1 MKKKLFI
8 IFFFVSLVALPK
20 IALAKVE
27 NKIILKVENE
37 IITNFEIKHKILST
51 LVLSKEEI
59 NQKNIN
65 KLKRQAI
72 ESLIQLKLKKI
83 ELSRYNILNDEDK
96 IIAYLNSISSNDII
110 GLKKEFIKNQLDFD
124 LFLEEV
130 KIQFKWQKL
139 IYEIYSKRIEV
150 DESTINNDLT
160 KIKENKLV
168 TQNFKISEIE
178 ILLNNDDTDEERIDN
193 LKNQIKDFGFES
205 AALKFSI
212 SSTASKNGDL
222 GWVNANSLSKRIYNI
237 IIKMKPGE
245 VSQPIKTQNS
255 ILFLKLNEI
264 KNSKTEDI
272 NIPELKKKLI
282 DRKKNELF
290 NLYSKSHLSKLK
302 NTSLIE
308 YK

>member
-1 MKKKLFI
+1 MRSVQSQLQHY
-8 IFFFVSLVALPK
+8 
-20 IALAKVE
+20 AKVLQGRSQY
-27 NKIILKVENE
+27 K
-37 IITNFEIKHKILST
+37 T
-51 LVLSKEEI
+51 L
-59 NQKNIN
+59 
-65 KLKRQAI
+65 
-72 ESLIQLKLKKI
+72 
-83 ELSRYNILNDEDK
+83 
-96 IIAYLNSISSNDII
+96 
-110 GLKKEFIKNQLDFD
+110 
-124 LFLEEV
+124 LE
-130 KIQFKWQKL
+130 KA
-139 IYEIYSKRIEV
+139 
-150 DESTINNDLT
+150 N
-160 KIKENKLV
+160 
-168 TQNFKISEIE
+168 EIE

>member
-1 MKKKLFI
+1 ME
-8 IFFFVSLVALPK
+8 S
-20 IALAKVE
+20 
-27 NKIILKVENE
+27 IL
-37 IITNFEIKHKILST
+37 I
-51 LVLSKEEI
+51 LSKEEI
-59 NQKNIN
+59 NQENIN

-72 ESLIQLKLKKI
+72 ESLVQLKLKKI
-83 ELSRYNILNDEDK
+83 ELSKYNISNDEDK
-96 IIAYLNSISSNDII
+96 IIAYLNSISSNDIM
-110 GLKKEFIKNQLDFD
+110 GLKKEFIENQLDFEF
-124 LFLEEV
+124 FLEEV

-139 IYEIYSKRIEV
+139 IYEIYSKRIEI
-150 DESTINNDLT
+150 DENTINNDLT

-178 ILLNNDDTDEERIDN
+178 ILLNNDDSDRERIDN
-193 LKNQIKDFGFES
+193 LKNQIKDFGFKS

-222 GWVNANSLSKRIYNI
+222 GWVNANLLSKKIYNI

-245 VSQPIKTQNS
+245 ISEPIKTQNS
-255 ILFLKLNEI
+255 ILFLKLDSV
-264 KNSKTEDI
+264 KNSRTEDI

-282 DRKKNELF
+282 DKKKNELF
-290 NLYSKSHLSKLK
+290 NLYSRSHLSKLK